1 MWLLIASISLLV
13 VSFILTYINWKI
25 FKLTETLRDISA
37 MVLSENVVIK
47 EETIKI
53 REISQH
59 LLQETKELREAVTL
73 PDKSK

>member
-1 MWLLIASISLLV
+1 MWLLIISINLLV

-25 FKLTETLRDISA
+25 YKLTMMLRDISA

-47 EETIKI
+47 QETIKV

-59 LLQETKELREAVTL
+59 LLQETKDLKDSLKIE
-73 PDKSK
+73 

>member
-1 MWLLIASISLLV
+1 MWLLAVSISLLL

-25 FKLTETLRDISA
+25 YKLTETLRDISG

-47 EETIKI
+47 QETIKV

-59 LLQETKELREAVTL
+59 LLQETKDLKDSLKIE
-73 PDKSK
+73 

>member
-37 MVLSENVVIK
+37 MVLSENVVIR

>member
-1 MWLLIASISLLV
+1 MWLLAVSISLLL

-25 FKLTETLRDISA
+25 YKLTETLRDISG

-47 EETIKI
+47 QETIRV

-59 LLQETKELREAVTL
+59 LLQETKDLKDSLKIE
-73 PDKSK
+73 

>member
-1 MWLLIASISLLV
+1 MWLLAVSISLLL

-25 FKLTETLRDISA
+25 YKLTETLRDISG

-47 EETIKI
+47 QETIKV

-59 LLQETKELREAVTL
+59 LLQETKDLKDSLKIEE
-73 PDKSK
+73 SI